1 MRLNDGLDVRYLV
14 TQVIFSLCGLFVYR
28 ELFDEYRTVSLYFSE
43 YENLDGIICCQNSD
57 LLHPDDRMYAIN
69 GTLTH

>member
-1 MRLNDGLDVRYLV
+1 MHDDVV
-14 TQVIFSLCGLFVYR
+14 KISIDDFSG
-28 ELFDEYRTVSLYFSE
+28 

>member
-1 MRLNDGLDVRYLV
+1 MRIRNRNNDCRWNNGKSISMHDDVV
-14 TQVIFSLCGLFVYR
+14 KISMDDFSG
-28 ELFDEYRTVSLYFSE
+28 